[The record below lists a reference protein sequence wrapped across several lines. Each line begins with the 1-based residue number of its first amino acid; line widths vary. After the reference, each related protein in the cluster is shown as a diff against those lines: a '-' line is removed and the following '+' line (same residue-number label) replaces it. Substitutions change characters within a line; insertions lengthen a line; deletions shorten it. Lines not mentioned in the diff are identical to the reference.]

1 MKAHGL
7 IKCDDTPVANND
19 LVNKQ
24 YVDQLVVSAAVMGG
38 VFVTDI
44 SPTAAGIVASKQYVP
59 NTIPANK
66 VITEGQTD
74 TPNVRVTIVA
84 EGSSAFYSPTVTI
97 STAPPRAGFPK
108 VATLVEDAYDKR
120 LFNGYVDITGVTE
133 DTVVSVTSTSG
144 ASATAT
150 VKAAPPGPA
159 LNTVVI
165 GALPGA
171 QTEAKQGD
179 TVPVTAK
186 VENSAVYVEIIS
198 GGAANAVSSLATIGA
213 ADSAGAGFRTVSGS
227 FIVSNA
233 TGAQSVIARSRNAM
247 GTYGVNRGSDN
258 TITLNQTYPTIGART
273 ITYPVGQSALKGAES
288 ATVDSVV
295 TNADTVNY
303 SGTNITITATGTYA
317 PSKTVTRAGGTYS
330 NGTNNYTITA
340 TKASNG
346 AVTAASSA
354 ITIADAA
361 ATASISITG
370 APARLI
376 SSIPSGEVYVINV
389 TANQI
394 LESAPTLVASS
405 GTFEGAWSFAAGKW
419 SRNLR
424 IVDADADGA
433 QTFSGLQLPGLADVI
448 GTSITAGAAYA
459 VGGFKRR
466 TLTFAAFSKTAA
478 IGTIVNNFAKVTA
491 KYGGTADDLTR
502 RTDTT
507 QFVAG
512 FTISDADGTYNPNGA
527 YLYLTDAGFAGSNTT
542 GTLQVE
548 IEEVA

>member
-44 SPTAAGIVASKQYVP
+44 SPTAAGIVASKQYVA

-66 VITEGQTD
+66 VILEGQTD

-84 EGSSAFYSPTVTI
+84 EGSSAFYSPTVTV
-97 STAPPRAGFPK
+97 STSPPRAGFPK

-133 DTVVSVTSTSG
+133 DTVVTITSTSG
-144 ASATAT
+144 ATASVT
-150 VKAAPPGPA
+150 IKAAPAGPA

-179 TVPVTAK
+179 VVPVTAK
-186 VENSAVYVEIIS
+186 VENAAVYVEIIS
-198 GGAANAVSSLATIGA
+198 GGAANALSSLATIGA
-213 ADSAGAGFRTVSGS
+213 ADSAGVGFRTVSGT

-233 TGAQSVIARSRNAM
+233 TGAQSVIARSRNSM
-247 GTYGVNRGSDN
+247 GTYGANKGSDN
-258 TITLNQTYPTIGART
+258 TITLNQTYPVIGARS
-273 ITYPVGQSALKGAES
+273 ITYPVSQTALKGTES
-288 ATVDSVV
+288 ATVDATV
-295 TNADTVNY
+295 TNADTVSYAGVNL
-303 SGTNITITATGTYA
+303 SVAAAGTYA
-317 PSKTVTRAGGTYS
+317 PSKTVTRTGGTYVYQ
-330 NGTNNYTITA
+330 TNNYTITA

-346 AVTAASSA
+346 AVTTANAQVN
-354 ITIADAA
+354 IADAA
-361 ATASISITG
+361 ATGAITITG
-370 APARLI
+370 APARLV
-376 SSIPSGEVYVINV
+376 SSTPSGEVYVVNV
-389 TANQI
+389 TANQV
-394 LESAPTLVASS
+394 LEVAPVLVASS

-424 IVDADADGA
+424 IVDADVDGA
-433 QTFSGLQLPGLADVI
+433 QNFSGLQLNGLADVI
-448 GTSITAGAAYA
+448 GTTISSGAAYT

-478 IGTIVNNFAKVTA
+478 IGTVVNNFAKVTA
-491 KYGGTADDLTR
+491 KYSGTADDLTR

-512 FTISDADGTYNPNGA
+512 FTISNEDGTYNPNGA